1 MSLTLKIR
9 KIIITCGAILFL
21 AVLLLTGNGPGDGT
35 GNGDNGPGDGTG
47 YGS

>member
-1 MSLTLKIR
+1 MSLTLKIS

-21 AVLLLTGNGPGDGT
+21 AVPLLAVNGPGDGT
-35 GNGDNGPGDGTG
+35 GNDGPGDGTG